1 MGVSIVLFE
10 GRWGSDGR
18 AATGGNE
25 AGGYWHT
32 LLEQDVAD
40 IDAREQGIGCVC
52 VCAGARCGGYM

>member
-1 MGVSIVLFE
+1 MVVSIVLFE
-10 GRWGSDGR
+10 GRWGCDG
-18 AATGGNE
+18 E

-40 IDAREQGIGCVC
+40 IDAREQGIGCMC